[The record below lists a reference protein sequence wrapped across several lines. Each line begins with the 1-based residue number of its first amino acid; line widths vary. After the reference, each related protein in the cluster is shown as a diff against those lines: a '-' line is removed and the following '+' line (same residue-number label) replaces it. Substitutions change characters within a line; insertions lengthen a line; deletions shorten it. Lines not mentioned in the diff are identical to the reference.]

1 MHKGCLLA
9 WESAPATT
17 VLLQFAPTATTGI
30 THTLARL
37 TAITARTTLWV
48 ACLSARVPGIT
59 VITGAVS
66 TVVATT
72 VAAITGVASTD
83 GILIATAVLGDAKA
97 SSIVGSTVV
106 ASGAVIVASMAADGS
121 TEAPLTSTPAAGDK
135 VVDGCFRGGA
145 GFHGCGSADLC

>member
-66 TVVATT
+66 TVVA
-72 VAAITGVASTD
+72 STD

-97 SSIVGSTVV
+97 SSIVVSTVV
-106 ASGAVIVASMAADGS
+106 ASGAVIVASMAAKGS
-121 TEAPLTSTPAAGDK
+121 PEGPGTSTA
-135 VVDGCFRGGA
+135 GGA
-145 GFHGCGSADLC
+145 SQRAGGASLAVGWCAG

>member
-59 VITGAVS
+59 VITGAVF
-66 TVVATT
+66 TVGAF
-72 VAAITGVASTD
+72 TGGVF
-83 GILIATAVLGDAKA
+83 L
-97 SSIVGSTVV
+97 
-106 ASGAVIVASMAADGS
+106 
-121 TEAPLTSTPAAGDK
+121 PAAGFGGRK
-135 VVDGCFRGGA
+135 GCVIRGSTRVGSVGRRGA
-145 GFHGCGSADLC
+145 SR

>member
-37 TAITARTTLWV
+37 TAITARTTVGV
-48 ACLSARVPGIT
+48 AFLSARVPGIT
-59 VITGAVS
+59 VITGAVC
-66 TVVATT
+66 TV
-72 VAAITGVASTD
+72 VASTD

-97 SSIVGSTVV
+97 SSIVVSTVV
-106 ASGAVIVASMAADGS
+106 ASGAVIVASMAAKGS
-121 TEAPLTSTPAAGDK
+121 TEAPVTSTAVADSMVVVAASMAVGVFTAAGTGK
-135 VVDGCFRGGA
+135 F
-145 GFHGCGSADLC
+145 FLIS